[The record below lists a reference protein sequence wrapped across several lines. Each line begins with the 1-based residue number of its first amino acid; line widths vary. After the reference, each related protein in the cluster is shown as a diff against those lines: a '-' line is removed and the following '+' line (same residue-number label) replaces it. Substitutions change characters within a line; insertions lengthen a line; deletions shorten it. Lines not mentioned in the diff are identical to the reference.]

1 MKKYK
6 NRKDAVKTVV
16 AILCAALM
24 LTACGNA
31 EADAMEEIAASVTET
46 TTESA
51 EVLPTE
57 KPAAESTE
65 APAKTVDE
73 GSATEPVEPVAV
85 TAEPDTKPSAE
96 PVAASAGAAAEAGYT
111 CTEMTQTMYAKSAV
125 NVRDLPS
132 TDGKKIGSLKAS
144 EEITVTGKCDQTGW
158 YRFDWNNTTG
168 YVSDRYIV
176 SEKPAVNTV
185 AANTTTAGNSNTAGN
200 QYASNTGTD
209 EFGISDA
216 VIENFM
222 KTHGDGSTGNTDNK
236 VVGNTITGKL
246 SAENDYFD
254 RAAAEQV
261 FASLNA
267 ERTAAGIPALIW
279 SEDLYNI
286 AVQRC
291 YENDV
296 HAGARAGT
304 GENQTVGSGCDAATI
319 HQKWHD
325 SEGHHNNYMNSTWTY
340 GAVAVRVLSN
350 TLGGIQLEPYHI
362 AYEVFSAGDNTAA
375 NSSVTINT
383 PAQDNSVA
391 AAPKTADG
399 NTGASSSNVGWSMT
413 PPTQEDGLKKWQEQN
428 PDVEVSFGN

>member
-57 KPAAESTE
+57 KPAAEPTE

-144 EEITVTGKCDQTGW
+144 QEITVTGKCDQTGW

-168 YVSDRYIV
+168 YVSDKYIV

-185 AANTTTAGNSNTAGN
+185 VSTNNNSNTAGN
-200 QYASNTGTD
+200 TTAATQQNTATP
-209 EFGISDA
+209 A
-216 VIENFM
+216 PAQ
-222 KTHGDGSTGNTDNK
+222 TTTTGS
-236 VVGNTITGKL
+236 
-246 SAENDYFD
+246 SEPYFD
-254 RAAAEQV
+254 RAVAEQV
-261 FASLNA
+261 FALVNNDRVANGLS
-267 ERTAAGIPALIW
+267 ALTW
-279 SEDLYNI
+279 NEDMYNI

-291 YENDV
+291 YEGA
-296 HAGARAGT
+296 AGDIHGMMRNGT
-304 GENQTVGSGCDAATI
+304 SENRT
-319 HQKWHD
+319 
-325 SEGHHNNYMNSTWTY
+325 EGQMGDGGAQEIYQSWYNSPGHRNNYLNATY
-340 GAVAVRVLSN
+340 TSGAVAVYAQPCPIEG
-350 TLGGIQLEPYHI
+350 LGGPHVV
-362 AYEVFSAGDNTAA
+362 AYEVFTWDNTAT

-391 AAPKTADG
+391 AAPKTADE
-399 NTGASSSNVGWSMT
+399 NTDTSSSNVGWSLT

>member
-6 NRKDAVKTVV
+6 NRKDAVKMVV
-16 AILCAALM
+16 AVLCAACM

-57 KPAAESTE
+57 KPAAEPTE

-85 TAEPDTKPSAE
+85 TAEPDTNPSAE

-111 CTEMTQTMYAKSAV
+111 CTEMSQTMYAKSAV
-125 NVRDLPS
+125 NVRDLPG

-144 EEITVTGKCDQTGW
+144 QEIVVTGKCDQTGW
-158 YRFDWNNTTG
+158 YRFDLNGTTG
-168 YVSDRYIV
+168 YVSDKYIV

-222 KTHGDGSTGNTDNK
+222 KTHGDGATGNTTT
-236 VVGNTITGKL
+236 GNTSTT
-246 SAENDYFD
+246 NDYFD
-254 RAAAEQV
+254 RAAAEQI
-261 FASLNA
+261 FALVNA
-267 ERTAAGIPALIW
+267 ERTAAGIPALTW
-279 SEDLYNI
+279 SEDMYNI

-291 YENDV
+291 YEDDV
-296 HAGARAGT
+296 HAGVRAGT
-304 GENQTVGSGCDAATI
+304 TENYTTGDGSDAAAI

-325 SEGHHNNYMNSTWTY
+325 SEGHRNTYMRAEYTY
-340 GAVAVRVLSN
+340 GAVAVRLVSN
-350 TLGGIQLEPYHI
+350 TLGGMQLEPYHI
-362 AYEVFSAGDNTAA
+362 AYEVFDLNNTAA
-375 NSSVTINT
+375 NSSVTINA
-383 PAQDNSVA
+383 PVQDNSVA

-399 NTGASSSNVGWSMT
+399 NTGASSSNVGWSLT

>member
-1 MKKYK
+1 MKKCK
-6 NRKDAVKTVV
+6 NRKDAVKMVV
-16 AILCAALM
+16 AVFCAACM

-57 KPAAESTE
+57 KPAAEPTE
-65 APAKTVDE
+65 APAKTVDD

-144 EEITVTGKCDQTGW
+144 QEITVTGKCDQTGW
-158 YRFDWNNTTG
+158 YRFELNGTTG
-168 YVSDRYIV
+168 YVSDKYIV

-185 AANTTTAGNSNTAGN
+185 ASTNNSSNTAGN
-200 QYASNTGTD
+200 TAAATQQNTVAPAATPAPAQTTTTGT
-209 EFGISDA
+209 
-216 VIENFM
+216 
-222 KTHGDGSTGNTDNK
+222 TDTS
-236 VVGNTITGKL
+236 G
-246 SAENDYFD
+246 EYFD
-254 RAAAEQV
+254 RAMAEQV
-261 FASLNA
+261 FALVNE
-267 ERTAAGIPALIW
+267 ERVANGIPALIW
-279 SEDLYNI
+279 SEDVYNI

-291 YENDV
+291 YENDI
-296 HAGARAGT
+296 HAGMKAGT
-304 GENQTVGSGCDAATI
+304 SENQSEGQQTAEEIYQG
-319 HQKWHD
+319 WHD
-325 SEGHHNNYMNSTWTY
+325 SPGHHDNYMNPNYTY
-340 GAVAVRVLSN
+340 SAVAVRVVPLMGGA
-350 TLGGIQLEPYHI
+350 LGNMHVHYQ
-362 AYEVFSAGDNTAA
+362 VFTWDNTAT

-383 PAQDNSVA
+383 PVQDDSVA
-391 AAPKTADG
+391 AAPKTADE
-399 NTGASSSNVGWSMT
+399 NTSASSSNVGWSMT

-428 PDVEVSFGN
+428 PDVEVSFEN

>member
-16 AILCAALM
+16 AVLCAACM

-57 KPAAESTE
+57 KPAAEPTE

-73 GSATEPVEPVAV
+73 GSATEPVESVAV

-144 EEITVTGKCDQTGW
+144 QEITVTGKCDQTGW

-168 YVSDRYIV
+168 YVSDKYIV
-176 SEKPAVNTV
+176 SEKPVSNV
-185 AANTTTAGNSNTAGN
+185 AATGNSNTAGN
-200 QYASNTGTD
+200 QYASNTVDDT
-209 EFGISDA
+209 FGITEEQ
-216 VIENFM
+216 IENFM
-222 KTHGDGSTGNTDNK
+222 KTHGDGATGNTTTTTSKD
-236 VVGNTITGKL
+236 
-246 SAENDYFD
+246 AYFD
-254 RAAAEQV
+254 RAMAEQV
-261 FASLNA
+261 FAMVNA
-267 ERTAAGIPALIW
+267 ERSAAGIPELTW

-286 AVQRC
+286 AMERC
-291 YENDV
+291 HEDDG
-296 HAGARAGT
+296 HASVRPGT
-304 GENQTVGSGCDAATI
+304 GENCQTGSFGDDNANATTI
-319 HQKWHD
+319 HQNWKNIQ
-325 SEGHHNNYMNSTWTY
+325 GHYDNYMNTMYGT
-340 GAVAVRVLSN
+340 GAVAILRIPCN
-350 TLGGIQLEPYHI
+350 LGGIQLGDGVV
-362 AYEVFSAGDNTAA
+362 AYEVFGVGSTAA

-383 PAQDNSVA
+383 PVQDDSVA
-391 AAPKTADG
+391 AAPKTADEY
-399 NTGASSSNVGWSMT
+399 TSASSSNVGWSMT

>member
-1 MKKYK
+1 MKHRTHKL
-6 NRKDAVKTVV
+6 AAKTVA

-24 LTACGNA
+24 LTACGSKETTSN
-31 EADAMEEIAASVTET
+31 ETASTET
-46 TTESA
+46 TS
-51 EVLPTE
+51 V
-57 KPAAESTE
+57 ESTE
-65 APAKTVDE
+65 MTTTEETVAEPTVEPAETPTESETAPTETAPAESPAPAVEPTT
-73 GSATEPVEPVAV
+73 APVEPTAV
-85 TAEPDTKPSAE
+85 ST
-96 PVAASAGAAAEAGYT
+96 GYT
-111 CTEMTQTMYAKSAV
+111 YSELSQTMYAKSAV

-144 EEITVTGKCDQTGW
+144 QEITVTGKCDQTGW

-168 YVSDRYIV
+168 YVSDKYIV

-185 AANTTTAGNSNTAGN
+185 AANTTTAGNSNTAEN

-222 KTHGDGSTGNTDNK
+222 KTHGDGATGNTTT
-236 VVGNTITGKL
+236 GNTSTT
-246 SAENDYFD
+246 NDYFD
-254 RAAAEQV
+254 RAAAEQI
-261 FASLNA
+261 FASVNA
-267 ERTAAGIPALIW
+267 ERTAAGIPALTW
-279 SEDLYNI
+279 SEDMYNI

-304 GENQTVGSGCDAATI
+304 IENYTTGNGSDAAAI

-325 SEGHHNNYMNSTWTY
+325 SEGHRNTYMRAEYTY
-340 GAVAVRVLSN
+340 GAVAVRLISN
-350 TLGGIQLEPYHI
+350 TLGGMQLEPYHI
-362 AYEVFSAGDNTAA
+362 AYEVFDLNNTAA

-383 PAQDNSVA
+383 PA
-391 AAPKTADG
+391 AAPKTADE
-399 NTGASSSNVGWSMT
+399 NTDTSSSNVGWSMT